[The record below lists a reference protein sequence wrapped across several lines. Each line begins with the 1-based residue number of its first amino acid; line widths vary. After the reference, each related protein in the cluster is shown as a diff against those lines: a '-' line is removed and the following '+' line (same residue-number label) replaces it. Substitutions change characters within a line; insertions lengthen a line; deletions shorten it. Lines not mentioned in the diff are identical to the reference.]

1 MARTAQ
7 KGAAGG
13 KRKGGA
19 GAKGRGAA
27 LRANARDDEATQ
39 PAPLLDGGAGR
50 DIAGVALAVAAV
62 ASLIAVMA
70 PASAPVTQ
78 AVSGFYHLGFGLGG
92 YVLPLVLLALSACL
106 FLRPGAP
113 VSPRAAAGGSLI
125 FIAACALLSLFAP
138 GSDGSTEPMFAPVNL
153 VATGGYLGAFLAS
166 ALQGAL
172 GKPIAAVICVG
183 AALLG
188 LVVIGFSVSE
198 ALQALAARVRR
209 VADRPRVDVNQR
221 PWGDAEA
228 ASGASS
234 ALTRRMPRAG
244 QASLFD
250 GAAASETTYLGARE
264 TTVIGDDEDDDD
276 PFVDVSG
283 DVEAERARTRLIP
296 VRDRFAKR
304 GRGAAGKGGDEK
316 GDEKARPSDEP
327 AAAGEDGSSP
337 APSKDEPST
346 GHHMATP
353 SEEDVRALLADDERA
368 PWEDPASSA
377 AAGSK
382 AAPTVLDAATGAQA
396 PIPAFLAGSS
406 GAARPPVQE
415 APAPKAVPA
424 PKAPVTP
431 ATGSSDAD
439 GAERQLPPATM
450 LRHAPRQV
458 KSSAQAKELEQTAAS
473 LQSTL
478 QEFGLRSSVV
488 GWIAGPTVT
497 TFKVQ
502 PGEGERVSR
511 INSLEDDIALTL
523 ATDSVR
529 IFAPI
534 PGTSLVG
541 IEIPNR
547 TRQTVEFGD
556 ILPYVKGG
564 PLEFALGRDAEGSPM
579 VADLAKMPHLLI
591 AGTTGSGKSVVISS
605 IVMSLLM
612 RTFPEDVRLIMIDPK
627 RVEFAPYD
635 GLPHLYVPV
644 VTEPKQAASAL
655 QWAVSEMERRLKIFE
670 RIGVRKI
677 STFNEKQAAGEFGKY
692 DNPPAKMPYLVI
704 VIDELSDLMMVAGK
718 DVEASIV
725 RIAQLGRAAGIHMI
739 VATQRP
745 SSNVVTGLIKA
756 NITNRI
762 GLTVATGIDS
772 RVILDQNGAE
782 KLTGQGDMLFSRVD
796 WGKPKRIQGCYVS
809 DEEIAEVVGFVKEH
823 SQAEYHEEILSAVA
837 PAAMGGGAGAGS
849 AEPAEDDPLLWDAAR
864 IVVDSQL
871 GSTSGLQRR
880 LKVGYARA
888 GRIMDMLE
896 EKGVVGPP
904 DGSKPREVLLDMEGL
919 QALEA
924 LESPLTDEEIG
935 GGF

>member
-1 MARTAQ
+1 MARSGNSAKKNTNTVVARG
-7 KGAAGG
+7 KKAGKAAG
-13 KRKGGA
+13 A
-19 GAKGRGAA
+19 PAP
-27 LRANARDDEATQ
+27 LRANADQAEEYQELEPMLDDSVNRDA
-39 PAPLLDGGAGR
+39 
-50 DIAGVALAVAAV
+50 IGVVLAVIAV
-62 ASLIAVMA
+62 ASFIAVIA
-70 PASAPVTQ
+70 PTSAPVTA
-78 AVSGFYHLGFGLGG
+78 AVSNFFHLGFGLGA
-92 YVLPLVLLALSACL
+92 YVLPLALLAISAL
-106 FLRPGAP
+106 VFLRDRVF
-113 VSPRAAAGGSLI
+113 VSFRTWSGLVVI
-125 FIAACALLSLFAP
+125 FVAVCTILSLLVP
-138 GSDGSTEPMFAPVNL
+138 GSQESSSVMFEPLNL
-153 VATGGYLGAFLAS
+153 SSAGGYLGATIAS

-172 GKPIAAVICVG
+172 GKTIALVVSFGIV
-183 AALLG
+183 LLG
-188 LVVIGFSVSE
+188 MVVIGFSVSSF
-198 ALQALAARVRR
+198 LRGAAHKAEEIARKR
-209 VADRPRVDVNQR
+209 RVDVNDN
-221 PWGDAEA
+221 PWGGSLQDDESLLADD
-228 ASGASS
+228 GA
-234 ALTRRMPRAG
+234 PRQARGSVQSRLFDLDG
-244 QASLFD
+244 QA
-250 GAAASETTYLGARE
+250 ETTFLGSRS
-264 TTVIGDDEDDDD
+264 TTVLPRVEDDGDEVEESS
-276 PFVDVSG
+276 PFVDLSDQIG
-283 DVEAERARTRLIP
+283 EDQARTRLLP
-296 VRDRFAKR
+296 VKYKIGRVKKKMRRDQD
-304 GRGAAGKGGDEK
+304 GAADAPAESV
-316 GDEKARPSDEP
+316 ETVSDSIV
-327 AAAGEDGSSP
+327 D
-337 APSKDEPST
+337 D
-346 GHHMATP
+346 TP
-353 SEEDVRALLADDERA
+353 DSD
-368 PWEDPASSA
+368 
-377 AAGSK
+377 
-382 AAPTVLDAATGAQA
+382 APTTLQHAAL
-396 PIPAFLAGSS
+396 PAFLQPDR
-406 GAARPPVQE
+406 ARKENVDHSRKEDGGDPETLDAEEGERKLPPVSMLHRN
-415 APAPKAVPA
+415 AK
-424 PKAPVTP
+424 KS
-431 ATGSSDAD
+431 GS
-439 GAERQLPPATM
+439 PY
-450 LRHAPRQV
+450 
-458 KSSAQAKELEQTAAS
+458 SSKELEQTAAA

-478 QEFGLRSSVV
+478 AEFGLHSRVV
-488 GWIAGPTVT
+488 GWISGPTVT

-511 INSLEDDIALTL
+511 ISNLEDDIALSL

-547 TRQTVEFGD
+547 SRENVSFGD

-564 PLEFALGRDAEGSPM
+564 PLEFALGRDAEGTPM

-605 IVMSLLM
+605 ILMSLLM

-677 STFNEKQAAGEFGKY
+677 ATFNEKQQAGEFDHY
-692 DNPPAKMPYLVI
+692 DNPPSKMPYLVI

-772 RVILDQNGAE
+772 RVILDQTGAE
-782 KLTGQGDMLFSRVD
+782 KLLGQGDMLFSRVD

-809 DEEIAEVVGFVKEH
+809 DEEIVDVVGFVKE
-823 SQAEYHEEILSAVA
+823 QCAAEYHEEILSAVA
-837 PAAMGGGAGAGS
+837 PAPVGGGGGGMTM
-849 AEPAEDDPLLWDAAR
+849 PGDVQEDDPLLWDAAR

-896 EKGVVGPP
+896 EKGIVGPP
-904 DGSKPREVLLDMEGL
+904 DGSKPREVLLDAEGL
-919 QALEA
+919 AELESLEA
-924 LESPLTDEEIG
+924 RMAEEDGFG
-935 GGF
+935 GL